1 MQVGLMIE
9 GQLGL
14 TWARWQK
21 ILSAAEDFGY
31 THVFRSDHFAFEPP
45 MDSLELWVSL
55 TYAASHTKRIEFGS
69 VVTPVTF
76 RHPVIT
82 ARMAAQVDDL
92 SGGRL
97 VLGLGT
103 GWNER
108 EHRNYG
114 VPFYDWKIRFDMLED
129 ALEITTRLFNST
141 APVDYAGTHFSIHD
155 AVLLPPPARPGGPT
169 LLIGGRG
176 AKRTMPLVAK
186 YAREWNIFGPIEEF
200 RAVSAYLSEL
210 LIASGRKPSDVKRSP
225 GTRVVFG
232 KTDAD
237 LRAKLSSEAV
247 SSTADLWD
255 KGISAGTSAELV
267 ERLRQWQEAGAER
280 LSLQWLEL
288 DNIAGLEI
296 IARDVLPHF
305 HRQ

>member
-1 MQVGLMIE
+1 MHIGLMIE

-14 TWARWQK
+14 NWGRWQK
-21 ILSAAEDFGY
+21 LLSAAEDFGY
-31 THVFRSDHFAFEPP
+31 AHVFRSDHFAFDPP

-69 VVTPVTF
+69 MVTPVTF
-76 RHPVIT
+76 RHPVMT

-103 GWNER
+103 GWHEG
-108 EHRNYG
+108 EHFNYG
-114 VPFYDWKIRFDMLED
+114 IPFYDWKTRFDMLED
-129 ALEITTRLFNST
+129 ALEMTTQLFNST
-141 APVDYAGTHFSIHD
+141 IPIDYTGTHFSLHN
-155 AVLLPPPARPGGPT
+155 AVLLPPPMRSGGPA

-186 YAREWNIFGPIEEF
+186 YAHEWNIFGPIEEF
-200 RAVSAYLSEL
+200 CVVSAYLSDL
-210 LIASGRKPSDVKRSP
+210 LIAAGREPRDVKRSP

-232 KTDAD
+232 KTNAD
-237 LRAKLSSEAV
+237 LRAKLSEEGV
-247 SSTADLWD
+247 SNTAELWE
-255 KGISAGTSAELV
+255 KGITAGTSPELV
-267 ERLRQWQEAGAER
+267 DRLYQWQEAGAER
-280 LSLQWLEL
+280 LLLQWLEL
-288 DNIAGLEI
+288 DDIAGLEI

-305 HRQ
+305 HRV